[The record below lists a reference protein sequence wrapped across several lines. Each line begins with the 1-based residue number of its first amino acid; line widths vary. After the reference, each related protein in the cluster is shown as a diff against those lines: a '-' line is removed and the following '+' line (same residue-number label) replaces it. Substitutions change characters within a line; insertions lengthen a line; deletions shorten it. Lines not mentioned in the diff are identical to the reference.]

1 MMFGPLHSS
10 SPGSLT
16 PVSGTAISGAEMLA
30 QPVAH
35 LLDRVV
41 DLGYASDHEDE
52 RVLSLGHRVYLGGD
66 LDFRES
72 VSECGAVCP
81 LLRRRGRLAY
91 W

>member
-1 MMFGPLHSS
+1 
-10 SPGSLT
+10 
-16 PVSGTAISGAEMLA
+16 MLA

-41 DLGYASDHEDE
+41 DLRYASGREDE
-52 RVLSLGHRVYLGGD
+52 RVLSLGHRVCLGGD
-66 LDFRES
+66 LEFRES

-81 LLRRRGRLAY
+81 LLRRRGRFAC